1 MKTPSG
7 AYNSMTSG
15 VLDALSACWY
25 CLRTADMADL
35 SSATKIL
42 ISKFNLSLVVEDEL
56 AESVRSGKEE

>member
-1 MKTPSG
+1 
-7 AYNSMTSG
+7 
-15 VLDALSACWY
+15 
-25 CLRTADMADL
+25 MADL